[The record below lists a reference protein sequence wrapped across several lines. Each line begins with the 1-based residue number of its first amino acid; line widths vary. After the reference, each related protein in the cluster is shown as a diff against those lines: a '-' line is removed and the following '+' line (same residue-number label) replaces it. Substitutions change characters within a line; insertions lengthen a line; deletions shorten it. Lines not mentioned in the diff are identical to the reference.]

1 MSELPDQQQD
11 ERAGLARNCYAFQA
25 RKTAN
30 ALLRAYNDWLKPV
43 DLELAQFTTLC
54 AILDGRARSIGD
66 LADVLGVERTT
77 LVRNLKVLQKRG
89 LIAIDAR
96 QQRRLTHRLTP
107 EGAETLKRA
116 LPLWEQAQAAM
127 QGALQSTSPNVGGPD
142 LRDLMRELRG
152 AVPLAFARGQI
163 IL

>member
-1 MSELPDQQQD
+1 MVDRPDQEQD

-66 LADVLGVERTT
+66 MADVLGVERTT

-89 LIAIDAR
+89 LIVIDSR

-107 EGAETLKRA
+107 EGAEALRRA

-127 QGALQSTSPNVGGPD
+127 QDALQASSKGPD

-152 AVPLAFARGQI
+152 AVPQAFAPGPFI
-163 IL
+163 P